1 MNRKLNKL
9 YFSTSKV
16 MGILNL
22 TSNSFYDGG
31 KYNDT
36 EKILS
41 QTKKMIDEG
50 ANIIDIGAQSS
61 RPGSDEIS
69 EKEELSKIILALTE
83 IRKCFPHV
91 LISIDTYRA
100 KVAEE
105 SINNGADIIND
116 ISSGD
121 LDNKMFSIIA
131 KYKVPYIIMH
141 MLGTPKNMQENPTY
155 KNVVEDIINYFQ
167 AKIKI
172 LNGLG
177 IDNLIIDPGFGFG
190 KTLEHNY
197 EILNNLEKFECL
209 KYPILAGVSRK
220 RMISKL
226 LDIDANQSL
235 NGTSVINTLALT
247 KGADIL
253 RVHDVKE
260 AVECIKIV
268 NFAKTLYK

>member
-1 MNRKLNKL
+1 MNRKQNKT
-9 YFSTSKV
+9 YFSTSKI

-22 TSNSFYDGG
+22 ASNSFYDGG

-36 EKILS
+36 EKILI

-69 EKEELSKIILALTE
+69 EKKELSKIIPSLKE
-83 IRKCFPHV
+83 IRKHFPNT

-121 LDNKMFSIIA
+121 LDKNMFSVIA
-131 KYKVPYIIMH
+131 KNKVPYIIMH
-141 MLGTPKNMQENPTY
+141 MLGTPKNMQKNPTY
-155 KNVVEDIINYFQ
+155 NNVVEDIINYFQ
-167 AKIKI
+167 QKIKT
-172 LNGLG
+172 LNNLG
-177 IDNLIIDPGFGFG
+177 VDNLIIDPGFGFG
-190 KTLEHNY
+190 KTIEHNY
-197 EILNNLEKFECL
+197 EILNNLEKFKCL
-209 KYPILAGVSRK
+209 KYPVLAGVSRK
-220 RMISKL
+220 SMIHKL
-226 LDIDANQSL
+226 LDINAIQAL
-235 NGTSVINTLALT
+235 NGTSVINTIALT
-247 KGADIL
+247 KGVDIL

-268 NFAKTLYK
+268 NFAKNLIK

>member
-1 MNRKLNKL
+1 MNRKQNKT

-31 KYNDT
+31 KYNT
-36 EKILS
+36 PEKILI

-69 EKEELSKIILALTE
+69 EDKELSKIIPSLIE
-83 IRKCFPHV
+83 IRKYFPNV
-91 LISIDTYRA
+91 LISVDTYRA

-121 LDNKMFSIIA
+121 LDKNMFSVIA
-131 KYKVPYIIMH
+131 KHKVPYIIMH
-141 MLGTPKNMQENPTY
+141 MIGTPKNMQEKPTY
-155 KNVVEDIINYFQ
+155 NNVVEEIINYFQ
-167 AKIKI
+167 KKIET
-172 LNGLG
+172 LHDFG

-197 EILNNLEKFECL
+197 EILDNLEKFKCL
-209 KYPILAGVSRK
+209 KYPILVGVSRK
-220 RMISKL
+220 SMIYRL
-226 LDIDANQSL
+226 LDTDANQAL
-235 NGTSVINTLALT
+235 NGTSVINTIALT
-247 KGADIL
+247 KGTDIL

-268 NFAKTLYK
+268 NFAKNNN